1 VSKIVA
7 AEQYR
12 TGARQAPSA
21 LSRHYE
27 RQSVTAVASVRS
39 GATSLDC
46 SDREVFR
53 DPRLPA
59 SAPPEAHH
67 GPHRK
72 GSSGVEAE
80 DGTAPPQPVAGQL
93 DTVVKVSVAGES
105 RQDGSPAVHPGPVV
119 ERGHGVAGAVKADE
133 SDDDGDDDSDQ
144 PHPRSH
150 AFTVR
155 PGHTPIL

>member
-1 VSKIVA
+1 MSGN
-7 AEQYR
+7 R
-12 TGARQAPSA
+12 
-21 LSRHYE
+21 L
-27 RQSVTAVASVRS
+27 TAVASARS

-53 DPRLPA
+53 DTRLPA
-59 SAPPEAHH
+59 DAPPEAHH
-67 GPHRK
+67 GQHRQ

-93 DTVVKVSVAGES
+93 DTVVTVSVAGES
-105 RQDGSPAVHPGPVV
+105 RQDGSPALHLPRPGMSGRSGPGVL
-119 ERGHGVAGAVKADE
+119 ERGHGVARAVEADE
-133 SDDDGDDDSDQ
+133 SNDDGDDESDQ

-150 AFTVR
+150 ALTVR